1 MKSRPRKIKKRG
13 KVQNMSEKIDLVII
27 GKKMKKRRETVK
39 LCRRASTLSKG
50 TKNEKK
56 SKGRPPICRRK
67 LNFDD

>member
-1 MKSRPRKIKKRG
+1 
-13 KVQNMSEKIDLVII
+13 MSENIDLVII
-27 GKKMKKRRETVK
+27 GLKMKKRRETVK

-50 TKNEKK
+50 TKNEEKK